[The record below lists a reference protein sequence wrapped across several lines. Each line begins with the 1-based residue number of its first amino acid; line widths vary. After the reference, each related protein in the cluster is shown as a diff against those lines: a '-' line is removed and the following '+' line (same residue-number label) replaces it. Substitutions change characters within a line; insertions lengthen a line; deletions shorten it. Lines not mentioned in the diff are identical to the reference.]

1 MENDKSKS
9 DARKITIITFLAVF
23 SLTFIVYFL
32 TQEGHPT
39 PYNNFVRLA
48 DAFLHGRLHLTE
60 NISWLELAPYQGR
73 YYIIPPPMPAILL
86 LPVVAIFGLS
96 TDQTLV
102 SIFFGSI
109 NVSMAFLVARKLTKS
124 RRVHLWTTAMFGFGT
139 IHWWTA
145 TAGGVWMF
153 SLTLAVTFLFL
164 AILLALHKTH
174 PLATTLSLG
183 ASYWTRLSTILSF
196 PFFMIMYLDEWY
208 KRNGANNILKR
219 IKIKPLFFL
228 GLGVGIFVVLNALYN
243 IVRFNTPFDAS
254 YYLQTGI
261 FDEPYYQEGYFNISY
276 IPRHLKVIFAGMPR
290 FIKEVPYIT
299 PSWNGMAI
307 WLTTPAFIYAFFAGI
322 KNRLAIGCWITIIL
336 IAFVDFCHGTWGF
349 AQFGYRYAVDFY
361 PFLFLL
367 TIKGIGDAIKWHHKL
382 LIILGIIVNLWGV
395 LWIHKFG
402 WVGL

>member
-1 MENDKSKS
+1 M
-9 DARKITIITFLAVF
+9 V
-23 SLTFIVYFL
+23 
-32 TQEGHPT
+32 
-39 PYNNFVRLA
+39 
-48 DAFLHGRLHLTE
+48 
-60 NISWLELAPYQGR
+60 
-73 YYIIPPPMPAILL
+73 
-86 LPVVAIFGLS
+86 
-96 TDQTLV
+96 
-102 SIFFGSI
+102 
-109 NVSMAFLVARKLTKS
+109 
-124 RRVHLWTTAMFGFGT
+124 
-139 IHWWTA
+139 
-145 TAGGVWMF
+145 
-153 SLTLAVTFLFL
+153 
-164 AILLALHKTH
+164 
-174 PLATTLSLG
+174 
-183 ASYWTRLSTILSF
+183 
-196 PFFMIMYLDEWY
+196 MYLDEWY

-254 YYLQTGI
+254 YYLMAGI
-261 FDEPYYQEGYFNISY
+261 FDEPHYQEGYFNISY

-367 TIKGIGDAIKWHHKL
+367 TIKGIGDAIKWHHKI

-402 WVGL
+402 WVEF